1 MHAWIDVSAGVAG
14 DMLLGAILDAGA
26 PLDEVQRVLDQVV
39 PGSVRLHAEPVVR
52 GGQRGT
58 KAQVEVLV
66 DDPPHRTWA
75 TIRTMLQ
82 EAAIPAWTADRALD
96 AFGALALAE
105 ARVHGTSPDEVHF
118 HEVGALDSLA
128 DVVGT
133 CEGLRLLGVESLS
146 ASPVA
151 LGEGRIR
158 AAHGDIPVPVPAVVE
173 LALGWQVLQTRYSGV
188 LAPAPGTSAPHQH
201 AGHSHG
207 HDEPAEVT
215 LPGAVGELATPTG
228 MALVR
233 ALAASCEPMPSMT
246 MVGVGIGCGG
256 KDFADHPNV
265 VRMVLGDRGQDA
277 PVARTED
284 PLGIEVHE
292 LEATVDDM
300 DPRLWPGVIDALL
313 AAGAR
318 DAWLVP
324 CVMKKGRPGFVLH
337 ALAAAPEQER
347 VGDVMLRQT
356 STLGI
361 RSHRV
366 RRTMLQRYWR
376 TLTVRGVE
384 VEVKVGHDDGI
395 VAHATAEF
403 DSLARAA
410 RELGIGEQE
419 MLAAVQAAIVE
430 AGLVPGARVTD

>member
-1 MHAWIDVSAGVAG
+1 M
-14 DMLLGAILDAGA
+14 
-26 PLDEVQRVLDQVV
+26 
-39 PGSVRLHAEPVVR
+39 
-52 GGQRGT
+52 
-58 KAQVEVLV
+58 
-66 DDPPHRTWA
+66 
-75 TIRTMLQ
+75 
-82 EAAIPAWTADRALD
+82 
-96 AFGALALAE
+96 
-105 ARVHGTSPDEVHF
+105 
-118 HEVGALDSLA
+118 VGA
-128 DVVGT
+128 

-173 LALGWQVLQTRYSGV
+173 LALGWQVLQTRYSGA
-188 LAPAPGTSAPHQH
+188 LATATVTHQH
-201 AGHSHG
+201 DDHSHG
-207 HDEPAEVT
+207 HTHADHSHHHDEPAEVT

-233 ALAASCEPMPSMT
+233 ALATVCEPMPSMT
-246 MVGVGIGCGG
+246 MTGVGIGCGG

-265 VRMVLGDRGQDA
+265 VRLVLGDRGQDT
-277 PVARTED
+277 PPARSED

-292 LEATVDDM
+292 MEATVDDM
-300 DPRLWPGVIDALL
+300 DPRLWPGIIDALL
-313 AAGAR
+313 RAGAR

-337 ALAAAPEQER
+337 ALAAAPDRER

-376 TLTVRGVE
+376 TITVRGAE

-395 VAHATAEF
+395 LAHATAEF

-410 RELGIGEQE
+410 RELEIGEQE

-430 AGLVPGARVTD
+430 AGLVPGARVSD